1 MTRTFPAALLAVVLA
16 CAPAAR
22 GADKSADKA
31 TAPADK
37 SAAAKTAD
45 KAADVTDMQ
54 MLRTVVQ
61 QDKKSFVASTL
72 NLSEAEG
79 KKFWP
84 IYDTYQRT
92 LDAVDRR
99 RNKAVIEIVGTDR
112 PMTDPYA
119 RQLANE
125 LIQTDEA
132 EIKARRTLQNRLMRA
147 LPPRKAA
154 RYLQLESKIRAVE
167 AYEVAAALPLVK

>member
-1 MTRTFPAALLAVVLA
+1 MTRTFPAALLALVLA

-22 GADKSADKA
+22 GADKSPDKA
-31 TAPADK
+31 AAPADK
-37 SAAAKTAD
+37 AAANSAD

-72 NLSEAEG
+72 NLTDAEG

-84 IYDTYQRT
+84 IYDTYQRA
-92 LDAVDRR
+92 LDGVDRR
-99 RNKAVIEIVGTDR
+99 RNKAVIEIVGMDR
-112 PMTDPYA
+112 PMSDPYA
-119 RQLANE
+119 RSLANE

-167 AYEVAAALPLVK
+167 AYEVAAALPLVR

>member
-1 MTRTFPAALLAVVLA
+1 MTSPLAAIVVAVVLA
-16 CAPAAR
+16 CAPAAYA
-22 GADKSADKA
+22 ADKPAPPPAAKPA
-31 TAPADK
+31 APASTDK
-37 SAAAKTAD
+37 S
-45 KAADVTDMQ
+45 ADVTDMEK
-54 MLRTVVQ
+54 LRSAVQ
-61 QDKKSFVASTL
+61 QDKRGFVASTL
-72 NLSEAEG
+72 NLTDAEA

-99 RNKAVIEIVGTDR
+99 RNKAVIDIVGMDR
-112 PMTDPYA
+112 PMSDPYA
-119 RQLANE
+119 KSLATE

-132 EIKARRTLQNRLMRA
+132 EIKARRTLQNKLMRA

-167 AYEVAAALPLVK
+167 AYEIAAALPLVK

>member
-1 MTRTFPAALLAVVLA
+1 MIRYLRLATLALALA
-16 CAPAAR
+16 CAPAF
-22 GADKSADKA
+22 GADKASPSPDKG
-31 TAPADK
+31 
-37 SAAAKTAD
+37 AAAKPAD

-54 MLRTVVQ
+54 MLRTAVQ

-72 NLSEAEG
+72 NLSDAEG

-99 RNKAVIEIVGTDR
+99 RNKAVIDIVGMDR
-112 PMTDPYA
+112 PMSDPYA

-132 EIKARRTLQNRLMRA
+132 EIKARRTLQNKLMRA

-167 AYEVAAALPLVK
+167 AYEIAQALPLVR

>member
-1 MTRTFPAALLAVVLA
+1 MTRSLPAAFLAVALA
-16 CAPAAR
+16 CAPAFA
-22 GADKSADKA
+22 ADKSSPPADKA
-31 TAPADK
+31 
-37 SAAAKTAD
+37 AAAKSAD

-54 MLRTVVQ
+54 MLRTIVQ

-72 NLSEAEG
+72 NLSDAEG

-84 IYDTYQRT
+84 IYDAYQRT

-99 RNKAVIEIVGTDR
+99 RNKAVIDVIGMDR
-112 PMTDPYA
+112 AMSDPYA
-119 RQLANE
+119 RTLANE
-125 LIQTDEA
+125 LIQADEA